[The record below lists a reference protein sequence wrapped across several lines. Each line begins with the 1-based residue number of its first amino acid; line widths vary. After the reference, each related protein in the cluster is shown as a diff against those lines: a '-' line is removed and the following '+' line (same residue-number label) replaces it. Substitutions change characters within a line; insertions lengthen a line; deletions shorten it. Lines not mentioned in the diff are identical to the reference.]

1 MAKRRSKKRNY
12 LTMDV
17 ELAELAYVLHGNAN
31 RLRATAT
38 HINITAAFRMQLLRM
53 EQRMVKL
60 SRSLGVELDEPKGS
74 KEPPP
79 DIFEKMEDAKT
90 KPVKRSNKPAAAK
103 EPVVRDNQLERAID
117 IMKAI
122 KVYKR

>member
-31 RLRATAT
+31 RLRGTAT

-53 EQRMVKL
+53 EQRMVKVA
-60 SRSLGVELDEPKGS
+60 RSLGIELDEPNKDAFAT
-74 KEPPP
+74 KESAEK
-79 DIFEKMEDAKT
+79 IGEQLGLFE
-90 KPVKRSNKPAAAK
+90 S
-103 EPVVRDNQLERAID
+103 
-117 IMKAI
+117 
-122 KVYKR
+122 

>member
-31 RLRATAT
+31 RLRSTAA

-53 EQRMVKL
+53 EQRMAKL
-60 SRSLGVELDEPKGS
+60 ARSLGIELDQPNEDAFLS
-74 KEPPP
+74 KECT
-79 DIFEKMEDAKT
+79 EKLGD
-90 KPVKRSNKPAAAK
+90 
-103 EPVVRDNQLERAID
+103 QLGLFR
-117 IMKAI
+117 
-122 KVYKR
+122 

>member
-31 RLRATAT
+31 RLRGTAT

-53 EQRMVKL
+53 EQRMVKIAK
-60 SRSLGVELDEPKGS
+60 SLGVELDQPNQEAFMT
-74 KEPPP
+74 KESTERIGGQL
-79 DIFEKMEDAKT
+79 DLFEG
-90 KPVKRSNKPAAAK
+90 
-103 EPVVRDNQLERAID
+103 
-117 IMKAI
+117 
-122 KVYKR
+122 